1 MKEQTAAYNDLIE
14 YCLKKDGAY
23 LDTPFGL
30 DYSVI
35 KLKKGERSRI
45 FAEIFELK
53 GQLKL
58 TFSTDETTAE
68 LLRLSYPDSVSRG
81 WHCPPVQAKYKS
93 TATVNDFS
101 RRELFHFIDLS
112 YERCVEK
119 LKF

>member
-1 MKEQTAAYNDLIE
+1 MKETSVYDKLTE

-23 LDTPFGL
+23 LDMPFGV
-30 DYSVI
+30 DYLVI
-35 KLKKGERSRI
+35 KLKKGEKSRI
-45 FAEIFELK
+45 FAEIFELN

-58 TFSTDETTAE
+58 TFSTDESTAE
-68 LLRLSYPDSVSRG
+68 LLRMTYPDSIVMG

-93 TATVNDFS
+93 TATVQDFS
-101 RRELFHFIDLS
+101 TLELFRFIDLS